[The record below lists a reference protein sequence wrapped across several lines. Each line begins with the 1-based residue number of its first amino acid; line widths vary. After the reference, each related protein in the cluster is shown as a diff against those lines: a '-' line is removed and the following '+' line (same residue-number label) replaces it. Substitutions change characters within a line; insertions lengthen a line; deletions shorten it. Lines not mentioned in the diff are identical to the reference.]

1 MAFLFAEQHAPN
13 RRHRSMA
20 ITAAA
25 IAPLPRAIGGEG
37 RRGSV
42 ASLACS
48 RQHAAGYARHTCG
61 MHRGRRSVTGRG
73 RAEYERPKPGNDRPR
88 HLAGLSTPEY
98 PCLRPCVAL
107 NHSNCVSGL
116 SDRAPQRKCR
126 GSRSHLRAP
135 TTPLCSTA
143 QSRPTGAL
151 AICHLPSDSIVRPR
165 RPAKRDRPDLSG
177 IGLA

>member
-1 MAFLFAEQHAPN
+1 MFAEQHAPK

-42 ASLACS
+42 ASLAFS

-73 RAEYERPKPGNDRPR
+73 RAEYERPKPENDQPR

-116 SDRAPQRKCR
+116 SDRAPQRKWDR

-143 QSRPTGAL
+143 QSRPTGAV
-151 AICHLPSDSIVRPR
+151 ATLPPARLRIPSFAHAARP
-165 RPAKRDRPDLSG
+165 SG
-177 IGLA
+177 IGRT